1 MGSTDFAVFKEKY
14 DIDEEIL
21 KKYLQKYKRE
31 LKLVRNF
38 QLDTRTEPK

>member
-1 MGSTDFAVFKEKY
+1 MDSVDFAVLKGKF
-14 DIDEEIL
+14 DIDEEML